1 MMLDERDKAELL
13 DRVRKDGARQLRMFR
28 WSCVSAIIFG
38 LPMSFFVI
46 GIPIVI
52 GGIVGL
58 FLVRKW
64 ERKLLQGLEDGS
76 VLREAEFQGRVARE
90 L

>member
-1 MMLDERDKAELL
+1 
-13 DRVRKDGARQLRMFR
+13 
-28 WSCVSAIIFG
+28 
-38 LPMSFFVI
+38 MSFFVI
-46 GIPIVI
+46 GLPFLI
-52 GGIVGL
+52 GGVAGL

-76 VLREAEFQGRVARE
+76 VLREAEFQSRVARE